1 MNSKNVKPAG
11 FVARFGAIA
20 FGLGASLLAF
30 RAVAATPDAGPR
42 AFDTPQQAAEALV
55 KAAEAGDTSA
65 LLAIFGPDGKDIVSS
80 GDPVEDKNDLAKFS
94 KKARAKMKVTFD
106 VADPK
111 RAVMIAGDDDW
122 PMPVPIVESGG
133 KWRFDAKEGREE
145 ILARRIGGNEL
156 HAISLLRGYVVAQ
169 KEYAAELHDGA
180 TVHQY
185 AQKWVSTAGK
195 QDGLSW
201 YGPDGKPAGPIGDE
215 IAKLLAEG
223 YTNKAD
229 PVDGYYF
236 RTLTAQGPAARLGAR
251 NYVVNGMMIGGF
263 GAIAWPAKYGV
274 TGVQTFLVNN
284 DGVVYQKDLGDDT
297 EKIASAMKEFNPD
310 EGWTVTHDEE
320 EPSDEP

>member
-1 MNSKNVKPAG
+1 MSMHRR
-11 FVARFGAIA
+11 FARFVVRPGKTAL
-20 FGLGASLLAF
+20 GLGAFLVTVNAF
-30 RAVAATPDAGPR
+30 AAPPDAGPR

-55 KAAEAGDTSA
+55 KAADAGDTAA

-80 GDPVEDKNDLAKFS
+80 GDPVEDKNDLAKFAR
-94 KKARAKMKVTFD
+94 KAHAKMKVTFD

-111 RAVMIAGDDDW
+111 RAIMIAGDDDW
-122 PMPVPIVESGG
+122 PVPVPIVETGG

-169 KEYAAELHDGA
+169 KDYAAELHDGA

-185 AQKWVSTAGK
+185 AQKWVSTPGK

-229 PVDGYYF
+229 PVDGYFF

-251 NYVVNGMMIGGF
+251 DYIVNGMMIGGF
-263 GAIAWPAKYGV
+263 AAIAWPARYGV
-274 TGVQTFLVNN
+274 TGVQTLMVNN
-284 DGVVYQKDLGDDT
+284 DGVVYQKDLGEDT
-297 EKIASAMKEFNPD
+297 EKIASAMKAFNPD

-320 EPSDEP
+320 ESSDTP